1 MQLRN
6 RNLDGASN
14 LDGTE
19 DMEEDEVPLI
29 ENEDPDVE
37 IVDKKSVKSSQYF
50 ICLPNV
56 TNKSSSKLSKTFQMS
71 LLHIFNRFFSSF
83 GSRIS

>member
-14 LDGTE
+14 LDGTD

-29 ENEDPDVE
+29 ANEDPEVE

-56 TNKSSSKLSKTFQMS
+56 TNRSM
-71 LLHIFNRFFSSF
+71 
-83 GSRIS
+83 

>member
-56 TNKSSSKLSKTFQMS
+56 TNKSSSKLSQTFQPLFLTDIFLI
-71 LLHIFNRFFSSF
+71 LL
-83 GSRIS
+83 

>member
-56 TNKSSSKLSKTFQMS
+56 TKKVAPNFLRHFRWVYYTFLTDFFLI
-71 LLHIFNRFFSSF
+71 LL
-83 GSRIS
+83 

>member
-56 TNKSSSKLSKTFQMS
+56 TKKSSSKLSKKFQIS
-71 LLHIFNRFFSSF
+71 LLHIFNRFFL
-83 GSRIS
+83 ILL

>member
-56 TNKSSSKLSKTFQMS
+56 TKKSSSKLSLDISDGFITYTFMTYFFLI
-71 LLHIFNRFFSSF
+71 LL
-83 GSRIS
+83 

>member
-29 ENEDPDVE
+29 ENDVE

-56 TNKSSSKLSKTFQMS
+56 TKKSSSKLSLDISDGFITYTFMTYFFLI
-71 LLHIFNRFFSSF
+71 LL
-83 GSRIS
+83 

>member
-29 ENEDPDVE
+29 ENDVE

-56 TNKSSSKLSKTFQMS
+56 TKKSSSKLSQTFQMG
-71 LLHIFNRFFSSF
+71 LLLTHL
-83 GSRIS
+83 